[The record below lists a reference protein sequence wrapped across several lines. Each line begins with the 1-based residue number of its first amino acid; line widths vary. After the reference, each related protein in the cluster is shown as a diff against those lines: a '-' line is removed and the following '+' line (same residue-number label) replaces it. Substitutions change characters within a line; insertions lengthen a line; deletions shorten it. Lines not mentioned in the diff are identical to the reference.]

1 MTSVMRMVV
10 VVVILALA
18 PMRAHADILL
28 SVAPVNPGPIV
39 EGSTAV
45 FEVFARSTTG
55 NQPFGLFGFD
65 LIVTTSAGVPLTD
78 SRGGHFTNPAT
89 NLLGGSGWFFQTN
102 PAIASFD
109 GQSTGSIPSFGDT
122 NIRIGTVTLS
132 TAARPAGGGFPAFP
146 AATPGNYL
154 MDFRDVTTL
163 TPGFVPIPG
172 SGLTT
177 SFTIITAVPE
187 PSSMALL
194 CVAGGAVWIYRRRAK
209 KN

>member
-1 MTSVMRMVV
+1 MTSLIRMVFV
-10 VVVILALA
+10 VAVLALA

-28 SVAPVNPGPIV
+28 SVAPVNAGPIV

-55 NQPFGLFGFD
+55 DQPFGLFGFD

-89 NLLGGSGWFFQTN
+89 NLLGGTGWFFQTN

-109 GQSTGSIPSFGDT
+109 GQSSGSIPSFGDT

-132 TAARPAGGGFPAFP
+132 TAARPAGGGFPALP

-163 TPGFVPIPG
+163 TSGFQPIPG
-172 SGLTT
+172 SGLQT
-177 SFTIITAVPE
+177 SFTITAVPE

-194 CVAGGAVWIYRRRAK
+194 CVTGAAAWIYRRRTK

>member
-1 MTSVMRMVV
+1 MVV

-28 SVAPVNPGPIV
+28 SVAPVNAGPIV

-109 GQSTGSIPSFGDT
+109 GQSNGSIPSFGDT

-172 SGLTT
+172 AGLTT